1 MTDYETKLKTSY
13 LSKIVELSSKINP
26 LLNNI
31 YKEEYYSKLK
41 DSDKK
46 MILLR
51 CKNNNCY
58 KIFMNSNDYTI
69 INTKKENE
77 RKMKNNEFKMNIK
90 CNKCNCISSFDII

>member
-51 CKNNNCY
+51 CKNKNCY
-58 KIFMNSNDYTI
+58 QIFMDSNDYEI
-69 INTKKENE
+69 VNTKKENK
-77 RKMKNNEFKMNIK
+77 RKKQDNNFKMNIK
-90 CNKCNCISSFDII
+90 CNKCKFVSSFKLD

>member
-1 MTDYETKLKTSY
+1 MTDYESKLKTSY

-31 YKEEYYSKLK
+31 YKEEYYSKMK
-41 DSDKK
+41 DINKK

-51 CKNNNCY
+51 CQNSNCY
-58 KIFMNSNDYTI
+58 KIFMDSNDYTI
-69 INTKKENE
+69 INIKKENK